1 MEGCKAGS
9 GLKAGVLAAAML
21 LLAGPAAQAQEQQG
35 DGSFFD
41 GFLGG
46 IDVSV
51 GGFVRVENAFQL
63 GGENPNNQNG
73 NTFNGEVTRRMPGV
87 PVPGSPA
94 LSFAVPNPV
103 LADTT
108 TRPGIDSSNNW
119 SNYHILRGEVE
130 TGIRLTSDLS
140 LIGRVRAIYDPG
152 YDDFNAHS
160 IEDDRGGITGGD
172 QALYRSSSPNYFEYR
187 PEGKSHANPLEWAGQ
202 NYLVYLPSLFFDYN
216 HGPLNLRVGNQQI
229 AWGQAIFFRVFDV
242 VNGLD
247 LRRHSLL
254 DYAQEEFADK
264 RVPQLS
270 VRAGYQV
277 TDEILADAYVA
288 KFQPSIFGN
297 PNTQYN
303 IIPVQFTVHDRYG
316 DYDDKF
322 SYGLRMKAN
331 YGQWGFQG
339 MAVRRYN
346 PDGVFRWTA
355 SNVDK
360 DLPSSNPLGLT
371 VHTLNGFESGQT
383 LANTPFEASPG
394 GVYSADEWFDY
405 AAAVRLDG
413 VAGLNAAVSD
423 FEPAT
428 GALLASPVNTFDAA
442 HNELDTFFIAA
453 GGSLRGHIERKYF
466 QENVFGLGV
475 SYVTEAEP
483 GSVFD
488 QIIFNLET
496 SYTPKRTFTSP
507 DLGQGFLQDNSSVTA
522 LVMEKYQRF
531 SQNFPATYFVLQ
543 AMHRTADDLFGR
555 SLRGYGGTRTSSPDG
570 VGSVDYVVLA
580 MQQPF
585 PNDIYRAALAVLYDP
600 RGSILV
606 QPGVKWKPRGSITVE
621 AFYSYID
628 GGFAGN
634 ANKTLLST
642 VDFADEITIRA
653 AYQF

>member
-1 MEGCKAGS
+1 MKRYQQGRWLQAG
-9 GLKAGVLAAAML
+9 LAGAVL
-21 LLAGPAAQAQEQQG
+21 LLSCNVAQAQKEG

-41 GFLGG
+41 GLLGG

-51 GGFVRVENAFQL
+51 GGFVRVENAFQT

-73 NTFNGEVTRRMPGV
+73 NTFNGVTVARMPGV
-87 PVPGSPA
+87 PVPGSQA
-94 LSFAVPNPV
+94 LSFAVPNPL

-108 TRPGIDSSNNW
+108 TRTGIDTSNNW

-130 TGIRLTSDLS
+130 TGIRFTSDLS

-160 IEDDRGGITGGD
+160 VDDDRGGIDGGD
-172 QALYRSSSPNYFEYR
+172 KALYRSSSPNYFEYR

-202 NYLVYLPSLFFDYN
+202 NYLVYFPSLFFDYN

-242 VNGLD
+242 ANGID
-247 LRRHSLL
+247 LRRHSVL
-254 DYAQEEFADK
+254 DYAQEEYADK

-270 VRAGYQV
+270 IRAGYQL
-277 TDEILADAYVA
+277 TDEVLADAYVA
-288 KFQPSIFGN
+288 KFQPTIYGN

-303 IIPVQFTVHDRYG
+303 VIPVQFTVHDRYG

-339 MAVRRYN
+339 MAVRRWN
-346 PDGVFRWTA
+346 PDGVFRWTR
-355 SNVDK
+355 SGVDK
-360 DLPSSNPLGLT
+360 NVPSSNPLGL
-371 VHTLNGFESGQT
+371 VVNTLNGGNSGAQ

-394 GVYSADEWFDY
+394 GVYSAEEWFSY

-413 VAGLNAAVSD
+413 VAGLNAAVND
-423 FEPAT
+423 FAPAT
-428 GALLASPVNTFDAA
+428 TNVLASPVDTFAQA

-466 QENVFGLGV
+466 EENVFGLGV

-496 SYTPKRTFTSP
+496 SYTPDRTFTSP
-507 DLGQGFLQDNSSVTA
+507 DLGQNFLTQDASVTA

-531 SQNFPATYFVLQ
+531 SQSFPATYFVLQ
-543 AMHRTADDLFGR
+543 AMHRNADDLFGR
-555 SLRGYGGTRTSSPDG
+555 SLKGYGGTRTSSPDG
-570 VGSVDYVVLA
+570 ISSADYVVFA
-580 MQQPF
+580 AQQPF
-585 PNDIYRAALAVLYDP
+585 PNDIYRAAIAVLYDP

-606 QPGVKWKPRGSITVE
+606 QPGVKWKPRGSITIE
-621 AFYSYID
+621 AFYSYIE

-642 VDFADEITIRA
+642 VDFADEVTIRA

>member
-1 MEGCKAGS
+1 MNRFDAGLR
-9 GLKAGVLAAAML
+9 LKAAVLGAAML
-21 LLAGPAAQAQEQQG
+21 AGGAPAYAQQEG

-41 GFLGG
+41 GFLAG

-63 GGENPNNQNG
+63 GGENPYNQNG
-73 NTFNGEVTRRMPGV
+73 NTYNGRVISRMPGV

-94 LSFAVPNPV
+94 LSFAVPNPL

-108 TRPGIDSSNNW
+108 TRTGVDTSNNW
-119 SNYHILRGEVE
+119 SNYHILRGEIE
-130 TGIRLTSDLS
+130 TGIRLSSDLS

-152 YDDFNAHS
+152 YDDFNAS
-160 IEDDRGGITGGD
+160 SLDGDRGGISGGD
-172 QALYRSSSPNYFEYR
+172 KALYRSSSPNYFEYR
-187 PEGKSHANPLEWAGQ
+187 PEGKSHANPLEWAGD

-216 HGPLNLRVGNQQI
+216 HGALNLRVGNQQI
-229 AWGQAIFFRVFDV
+229 AWGQALFFRVFDV
-242 VNGLD
+242 ANGLD
-247 LRRHSLL
+247 LRRHSVL
-254 DYAQEEFADK
+254 DYAQEEYADK

-270 VRAGYQV
+270 IRAGYQV
-277 TDEILADAYVA
+277 TDEVLLDSYIA
-288 KFQPSIFGN
+288 KFQPTIYGN

-303 IIPVQFTVHDRYG
+303 VIPAQFTVHDRYG

-322 SYGLRMKAN
+322 SYGMRVKAN

-355 SNVDK
+355 SGVDK
-360 DLPSSNPLGLT
+360 DLPTTNALGLL

-383 LANTPFEASPG
+383 LANTPFEASPS

-405 AAAVRLDG
+405 AASVRLDG
-413 VAGLNAAVSD
+413 VAGLNAAVND
-423 FEPAT
+423 FQPAT
-428 GALLASPVNTFDAA
+428 GALLASPVNTFAAA
-442 HNELDTFFIAA
+442 HNELDTFFIAS

-466 QENVFGLGV
+466 QENVFGFGV

-496 SYTPKRTFTSP
+496 SYTPNRTFTSP
-507 DLGQGFLQDNSSVTA
+507 DLGKNFLTQDASITA

-531 SQNFPATYFVLQ
+531 SQSFPATYFVFQ
-543 AMHRTADDLFGR
+543 AMHRNADDLFGR
-555 SLRGYGGTRTSSPDG
+555 SLKGYGGTRTSSPDG
-570 VGSVDYVVLA
+570 IGSADYVVLA

-621 AFYSYID
+621 AFYSYIE

-634 ANKTLLST
+634 PNKTLLST
-642 VDFADEITIRA
+642 VDFADEITVRA

>member
-1 MEGCKAGS
+1 MERIESRHPLRTGLLGLGLMLGCS
-9 GLKAGVLAAAML
+9 
-21 LLAGPAAQAQEQQG
+21 AAQAQQEG

-46 IDVSV
+46 IDISV
-51 GGFVRVENAFQL
+51 GGFIRAEMAAQT
-63 GGENPNNQNG
+63 GGENPFNQNG
-73 NTFNGEVTRRMPGV
+73 NTFNGKTVARMPGV

-94 LSFAVPNPV
+94 LSFAVPNPL

-108 TRPGIDSSNNW
+108 TRPGVDTSNNW
-119 SNYHILRGEVE
+119 ANYHILRGEVE

-152 YDDFNAHS
+152 YDDFDAHS
-160 IEDDRGGITGGD
+160 LDGDRGGISGGD
-172 QALYRSSSPNYFEYR
+172 RALYRSSSPNYFEFR

-202 NYLVYLPSLFFDYN
+202 NYLVYFPSLFFDYN

-229 AWGQAIFFRVFDV
+229 AWGQALFFRVFDV
-242 VNGLD
+242 ANGLD
-247 LRRHSLL
+247 LRRHSVL
-254 DYAQEEFADK
+254 DYAQEEYADK
-264 RVPQLS
+264 RAPQLS
-270 VRAGYQV
+270 IRAGYQV
-277 TDEILADAYVA
+277 TDEILVDSYVA
-288 KFQPSIFGN
+288 KFQPTIYGN

-303 IIPVQFTVHDRYG
+303 VIPAQFTVHDRYG
-316 DYDDKF
+316 DVDDKF

-355 SNVDK
+355 SGVDK
-360 DLPSSNPLGLT
+360 DLPTTNALGLL
-371 VHTLNGFESGQT
+371 VHTLNGLESGQT
-383 LANTPFEASPG
+383 LSRTPFEASPS

-413 VAGLNAAVSD
+413 VAGLNAAVND
-423 FEPAT
+423 FAPST
-428 GALLASPVNTFDAA
+428 SALLASPVDTFNAA
-442 HNELDTFFIAA
+442 HNQLDTFFIAS

-488 QIIFNLET
+488 QIIINLET
-496 SYTPKRTFTSP
+496 SYTPKRIFTSP
-507 DLGQGFLQDNSSVTA
+507 DLGAGFLSQDASITA
-522 LVMEKYQRF
+522 LVLEKYQRF
-531 SQNFPATYFVLQ
+531 SQNFPATYFVFQ
-543 AMHRTADDLFGR
+543 AMHRNADDLFGR
-555 SLRGYGGTRTSSPDG
+555 SLKGYGGTRTSSPDG
-570 VGSVDYVVLA
+570 IGSADYVVFA
-580 MQQPF
+580 AQQPF

-621 AFYSYID
+621 AFYSYLE

-634 ANKTLLST
+634 PNKTLLST
-642 VDFADEITIRA
+642 VDFADELTLRI